1 MNALLH
7 TLDSISRNGMRH
19 SVAQL
24 GINYGFLPVILVLTY
39 LAFGVLEPRFLTANN
54 ALNILKQSSYL
65 IIFAAAQLFP
75 LLTRGYDLS
84 VGMVISMI
92 SVASA
97 MIMMAVLH
105 ATNDVPLAIVAAACG
120 GFGIGV
126 LVGVINGACVA
137 ALGINP
143 FIVTLGM
150 QGVAFGL
157 ATTLSGGFPVYNLPD
172 AYSKIFAYSNWLGLP
187 ASVATCLI
195 ILGIVHIILSRTVFG
210 RSLYLIG
217 ASPRAVHV
225 AGLPSHRY
233 NALAYVACACLTSIG
248 ALLLTARTAS
258 GEPNAGGDFMLKSIA
273 AAVIGGVSLRGGEG
287 RVIHCVFGG
296 LFITVLSIGM
306 NFVRVDGYIQQ
317 IILGIVVIAAVYFD
331 QFRRRTRL

>member
-1 MNALLH
+1 VNALLH
-7 TLDSISRNGMRH
+7 TLDSIARNGIRH
-19 SVAQL
+19 SLPQL
-24 GINYGFLPVILVLTY
+24 GINYGFLPVILILTY

-84 VGMVISMI
+84 IGTVISMI

-97 MIMMAVLH
+97 MAMMAVLG
-105 ATNDVPLAIVAAACG
+105 ATNDVPLAIAAAACG
-120 GFGIGV
+120 GLGIGV
-126 LVGVINGACVA
+126 LIGVINGSCVA

-157 ATTLSGGFPVYNLPD
+157 ATTLSDGFPVRNLPG
-172 AYSKIFAYSNWLGLP
+172 AYSEMFAYSDWLGLP
-187 ASVATCLI
+187 ASVATCII
-195 ILGIVHIILSRTVFG
+195 ILGIVHIILNRTVFG

-217 ASPRAVHV
+217 ASPRAVNV
-225 AGLPSHRY
+225 AGLPSRRY
-233 NALAYVACACLTSIG
+233 HALAYVACSCLTAVG
-248 ALLLTARTAS
+248 ALLLTARTAT

-273 AAVIGGVSLRGGEG
+273 AAVIGGVSLGGGGG
-287 RVIHCVFGG
+287 RVVHCVFGG
-296 LFITVLSIGM
+296 LFITVLSVGM
-306 NFVRVDGYIQQ
+306 NFLRIDGYIQQ
-317 IILGIVVIAAVYFD
+317 ITLGIVVIAAVYFD